1 LVARKDAALLRV
13 RSPFPLG
20 KGLGVRL
27 LGSTTKSH
35 NQRMATAA
43 KFAFVLYRPQSAG
56 NIGAVA
62 RALKNMGFDDLRL
75 VGRGPLNDREAVKM
89 AVHADDILAGA
100 SVYPSLADALAD
112 CSLAVGTTSRRGGY
126 RSRATPLRPA
136 AVELDALAGANK
148 IAIVFGREDRGLTNR
163 ELKLCHRLITIPTAA
178 EYPSLNLAQAVM
190 VVAYEL
196 MMAATAAVVSAR
208 APEFVAAST
217 SDPMLERLAEALVS
231 IGFIPDD
238 NPDHIMLAIRE
249 IFGRSGLTAREVEIL
264 NGMARQ
270 MRWVAEGG
278 HQTLAEKRS
287 AGKKLR

>member
-1 LVARKDAALLRV
+1 MAA
-13 RSPFPLG
+13 PD
-20 KGLGVRL
+20 
-27 LGSTTKSH
+27 
-35 NQRMATAA
+35 

-56 NIGAVA
+56 NIGAAA
-62 RALKNMGFDDLRL
+62 RALKNMGFEDLRL
-75 VGRGPLNDREAVKM
+75 VGRGPLNDRDAVKM
-89 AVHADDILAGA
+89 AVHADDILAHA
-100 SVYPSLADALAD
+100 TVYPDLAAALAD
-112 CSLAVGTTSRRGGY
+112 CSIAVGTTSRRGGY
-126 RSRATPLRPA
+126 RSRATALRPA
-136 AVELDALAGANK
+136 AAELDALAGSNK

-163 ELKLCHRLITIPTAA
+163 ELKLCHRLITIPTAP

-196 MMAATAAVVSAR
+196 MMAASASPAVEAAR

-217 SDPMLERLAEALVS
+217 SDPMLERMAEALIS

-238 NPDHIMLAIRE
+238 NPDHIMFALRE

-278 HQTLAEKRS
+278 HRTLAEKRR
-287 AGKKLR
+287 AGRKLR

>member
-1 LVARKDAALLRV
+1 M
-13 RSPFPLG
+13 S
-20 KGLGVRL
+20 
-27 LGSTTKSH
+27 S
-35 NQRMATAA
+35 AT

-75 VGRGPLNDREAVKM
+75 VGRGPLNDRDAVKM
-89 AVHADDILAGA
+89 AVHADDILANA
-100 SVYPSLADALAD
+100 TVYPNLADALAD
-112 CSLAVGTTSRRGGY
+112 CSLAIGTTSRRGGY
-126 RSRATPLRPA
+126 RSRATPLRA
-136 AVELDALAGANK
+136 AAAELDALAGANK

-163 ELKLCHRLITIPTAA
+163 ELKLCHRLVTIPTAP

-196 MMAATAAVVSAR
+196 MMASKANPAGESAR
-208 APEFVAAST
+208 TPEFVAGSV
-217 SDPMLERLAEALVS
+217 SDPMLERLGEALVS

-270 MRWVAEGG
+270 MRWVADGG
-278 HQTLAEKRS
+278 HRTIAEKRR
-287 AGKKLR
+287 AGRKLR

>member
-1 LVARKDAALLRV
+1 
-13 RSPFPLG
+13 
-20 KGLGVRL
+20 
-27 LGSTTKSH
+27 
-35 NQRMATAA
+35 M
-43 KFAFVLYRPQSAG
+43 LYRPQSGG

-75 VGRGPLNDREAVKM
+75 VGHRPLNDREAVKM
-89 AVHADDILAGA
+89 AVHADDLLASA
-100 SVYPSLADALAD
+100 TAYPSLADALAD
-112 CSLAVGTTSRRGGY
+112 CSIVVGTTSRRGGY
-126 RSRATPLRPA
+126 RSRATPLRPS

-163 ELKLCHRLITIPTAA
+163 ELKLCHRLITIPTAP

-196 MMAATAAVVSAR
+196 MMAANAAVESSR
-208 APEFVAAST
+208 ALEFVAASV
-217 SDPMLERLAEALVS
+217 SDPMLKRMAEALVS

-270 MRWVAEGG
+270 IRWVADGG
-278 HQTLAEKRS
+278 HRTLAEKRR